1 MTPNKNFEKTIF
13 NPMKKT
19 AVIALLSLLVS
30 AISAQVP
37 TFKKTILTRDF
48 ISEGVAV
55 ADLNK
60 DGKQDIIA
68 GYYWFE
74 APNWIRHE
82 MAPSR
87 TFDPRK
93 EYCEAFLNHA
103 MDVNLDG
110 WDDVIIIDYPGKP
123 AFWFENPKNKSGEW
137 KKHIMADSMGIAN
150 ESPSFIDIDGDGR
163 LDLLCGD
170 VKKKQ
175 IVWLQAPLK
184 KGEIEWKRHA
194 ISQENVGGTER
205 FSHGIGFGDINMDGI
220 KDVVIKSGWFEGKK
234 DLKSGDWTFH
244 TANLGDDCSHMQVL
258 DMNADGKNDVLTAS
272 AHKVGVW
279 WYEQTSENGQI
290 GFKKHEISQTTAQT
304 HSSIMA
310 DINGDGRKDFITG
323 KRFLAHNGNDAGDG
337 DAPILMWFDLNPK
350 KAPFYTEHIIDT
362 DSGAGLNLAV
372 KDMNKDKKLDI
383 IIANKN
389 GVFLMENL
397 GNKRAEK

>member
-1 MTPNKNFEKTIF
+1 
-13 NPMKKT
+13 MKKIT
-19 AVIALLSLLVS
+19 VLSIFCLV
-30 AISAQVP
+30 ATITIGQVP
-37 TFKKTILTRDF
+37 TFKKTVLTRDF

-60 DGKQDIIA
+60 DGKVDIIA

-74 APNWIRHE
+74 APKWTRHE

-87 TFDPRK
+87 IFDPRK
-93 EYCEAFLNHA
+93 EYCESFLNHA

-110 WDDVIIIDYPGKP
+110 WEDVIIIDYPGKP
-123 AFWFENPKNKSGEW
+123 AFWFENPKNKPGQW
-137 KKHIMADSMGIAN
+137 QKHIMADSMGIAN
-150 ESPSFIDIDGDGR
+150 ESPGFIDIDGDGR

-175 IVWLQAPLK
+175 IVWLQAPTK
-184 KGEIEWKRHA
+184 KGETEWKRHN
-194 ISQENVGGTER
+194 ISKENVNGTER

-220 KDVVIKSGWFEGKK
+220 KDVVIKEGWFEGKK
-234 DLKSGDWTFH
+234 DQSSGDWTFH
-244 TANLGDDCSHMQVL
+244 AANLGDACSHMQVL
-258 DMNADGKNDVLTAS
+258 DMNGDGKNDVLTAS
-272 AHKVGVW
+272 AHKLGVW
-279 WYEQTSENGQI
+279 WYEQISENGQVN
-290 GFKKHEISQTTAQT
+290 FNMHEISRTTAQT

-310 DINGDGRKDFITG
+310 DINGDGRKDYITG

-350 KAPFYTEHIIDT
+350 KAPYYTEHIIDS
-362 DSGAGLNLAV
+362 DSGAGLNIAV

-389 GVFLMENL
+389 GVFLLEN
-397 GNKRAEK
+397 GGR

>member
-1 MTPNKNFEKTIF
+1 MKQITILSIIF
-13 NPMKKT
+13 L
-19 AVIALLSLLVS
+19 IAIN
-30 AISAQVP
+30 AISQVP
-37 TFKKTILTRDF
+37 KFKKTVLTRDF
-48 ISEGVAV
+48 VTEGVAV

-60 DGKQDIIA
+60 DGKIDIIA

-74 APNWIRHE
+74 APKWTRHE

-93 EYCEAFLNHA
+93 EYCESFLNHA

-110 WDDVIIIDYPGKP
+110 WEDVIIIDYPGKP
-123 AFWFENPKNKSGEW
+123 AFWFENPKNKPSQW

-175 IVWLQAPLK
+175 IVWLQAPTK
-184 KGEIEWKRHA
+184 KGETAWKRHNL
-194 ISQENVGGTER
+194 SQENVNGTER

-220 KDVVIKSGWFEGKK
+220 KDVVIKEGWFEGKK
-234 DLKSGDWTFH
+234 NQSSGDWVFH
-244 TANLGDDCSHMQVL
+244 AANLGDACSHMQVL
-258 DMNADGKNDVLTAS
+258 DINGDGKNDVLTAS
-272 AHKVGVW
+272 AHKLGVW
-279 WYEQTSENGQI
+279 WYEQISENGQI
-290 GFKKHEISQTTAQT
+290 NFKIHEISRTTAQT

-310 DINGDGRKDFITG
+310 DINGDGRKDYITG

-337 DAPILMWFDLNPK
+337 DAAILMWFDLNPK
-350 KAPFYTEHIIDT
+350 KAPYYTEHIIDT
-362 DSGAGLNLAV
+362 DSGAGLNIAV

-389 GVFLMENL
+389 GVFLLEN
-397 GNKRAEK
+397 GGK

>member
-1 MTPNKNFEKTIF
+1 MKQITILSIIF
-13 NPMKKT
+13 L
-19 AVIALLSLLVS
+19 IAIN
-30 AISAQVP
+30 AISQVP
-37 TFKKTILTRDF
+37 KFKKTVLTRDF
-48 ISEGVAV
+48 VTEGVAV

-60 DGKQDIIA
+60 DGKIDIIA

-74 APNWIRHE
+74 APKWTRHE

-93 EYCEAFLNHA
+93 EYCESFLNHA

-110 WDDVIIIDYPGKP
+110 WEDVIIIDYPGKP
-123 AFWFENPKNKSGEW
+123 AFWFENPKNKPSQW

-175 IVWLQAPLK
+175 IVWLQAPTK
-184 KGEIEWKRHA
+184 KGETAWKRHNL
-194 ISQENVGGTER
+194 SQENVNGTER

-220 KDVVIKSGWFEGKK
+220 KDVVIKEGWFEGKK
-234 DLKSGDWTFH
+234 NQTSGDWVFH
-244 TANLGDDCSHMQVL
+244 AANLGDACSHMQVL
-258 DMNADGKNDVLTAS
+258 DINGDGKNDVLTAS
-272 AHKVGVW
+272 AHKLGVW
-279 WYEQTSENGQI
+279 WYEQISENGQI
-290 GFKKHEISQTTAQT
+290 NFKIHEISRTTAQT

-310 DINGDGRKDFITG
+310 DINGDGRKDYITG

-337 DAPILMWFDLNPK
+337 DAAILMWFDLNPK

-362 DSGAGLNLAV
+362 DSGAGLNIAV

-389 GVFLMENL
+389 GVFLRET
-397 GNKRAEK
+397 GGK

>member
-1 MTPNKNFEKTIF
+1 MKQITILSIIF
-13 NPMKKT
+13 L
-19 AVIALLSLLVS
+19 IAIN
-30 AISAQVP
+30 AISQVP
-37 TFKKTILTRDF
+37 KFKKTVLTRDF
-48 ISEGVAV
+48 VTEGVAV

-60 DGKQDIIA
+60 DGKIDIIA

-74 APNWIRHE
+74 APKWTRHE

-93 EYCEAFLNHA
+93 EYCESFLNHA

-110 WDDVIIIDYPGKP
+110 WEDVIIIDYPGKP
-123 AFWFENPKNKSGEW
+123 AFWFENPKNNPGQW

-175 IVWLQAPLK
+175 IVWLQAPTK
-184 KGEIEWKRHA
+184 KGETAWKRHNL
-194 ISQENVGGTER
+194 SQENVNGTER

-220 KDVVIKSGWFEGKK
+220 KDVVIKEGWFEGKK
-234 DLKSGDWTFH
+234 NQSSGDWVFH
-244 TANLGDDCSHMQVL
+244 AANLGDACSHMQVL
-258 DMNADGKNDVLTAS
+258 DINGDGKNDVLTAS
-272 AHKVGVW
+272 AHKLGVW
-279 WYEQTSENGQI
+279 WYEQISENGQI
-290 GFKKHEISQTTAQT
+290 NFKIHEISRTTAQT

-310 DINGDGRKDFITG
+310 DINGDGRKDYITG

-337 DAPILMWFDLNPK
+337 DAAILMWFDLNPK

-362 DSGAGLNLAV
+362 DSGAGLNIAV

-389 GVFLMENL
+389 GVFLLENE
-397 GNKRAEK
+397 GK

>member
-1 MTPNKNFEKTIF
+1 MKQITILSIIF
-13 NPMKKT
+13 L
-19 AVIALLSLLVS
+19 IAIN
-30 AISAQVP
+30 AISQVP
-37 TFKKTILTRDF
+37 KFKKTVLTRDF
-48 ISEGVAV
+48 VTEGVAV

-60 DGKQDIIA
+60 DGKIDIIA

-74 APNWIRHE
+74 APKWTRHE

-93 EYCEAFLNHA
+93 EYCESFLNHA

-110 WDDVIIIDYPGKP
+110 WEDVIIIDYPGKP
-123 AFWFENPKNKSGEW
+123 AFWFENPKNNPGQW

-175 IVWLQAPLK
+175 IVWLQAPTK
-184 KGEIEWKRHA
+184 KGETAWKRHNL
-194 ISQENVGGTER
+194 SQENVNGTER

-220 KDVVIKSGWFEGKK
+220 KDVVIKEGWFEGKK
-234 DLKSGDWTFH
+234 NQTSGDWVFH
-244 TANLGDDCSHMQVL
+244 AANLGDACSHMQVL
-258 DMNADGKNDVLTAS
+258 DINGDGKNDVLTAS
-272 AHKVGVW
+272 AHKLGVW
-279 WYEQTSENGQI
+279 WYEQISENGQI
-290 GFKKHEISQTTAQT
+290 NFKIHEISRTTAQT

-310 DINGDGRKDFITG
+310 DINGDGRKDYITG

-337 DAPILMWFDLNPK
+337 DAAILMWFDLNPK
-350 KAPFYTEHIIDT
+350 KAPYYTEHIIDT
-362 DSGAGLNLAV
+362 DSGAGLNIAV

-389 GVFLMENL
+389 GVFLLEN
-397 GNKRAEK
+397 GGK

>member
-1 MTPNKNFEKTIF
+1 MKQITILSIIF
-13 NPMKKT
+13 L
-19 AVIALLSLLVS
+19 IAIN
-30 AISAQVP
+30 AISQVP
-37 TFKKTILTRDF
+37 KFKKTVLTRDF
-48 ISEGVAV
+48 VTEGVAV

-60 DGKQDIIA
+60 DGKIDIIA

-74 APNWIRHE
+74 APKWTRHE

-93 EYCEAFLNHA
+93 EYCESFLNHA

-110 WDDVIIIDYPGKP
+110 WEDVIIIDYPGKP
-123 AFWFENPKNKSGEW
+123 AFWFENPKNKPSQW

-175 IVWLQAPLK
+175 IVWLQAPTK
-184 KGEIEWKRHA
+184 KGETAWKRHNL
-194 ISQENVGGTER
+194 SQENVNGTER

-220 KDVVIKSGWFEGKK
+220 KDVVIKEGWFEGKK
-234 DLKSGDWTFH
+234 NQSSGDWVFH
-244 TANLGDDCSHMQVL
+244 AANLGDACSHMQVL
-258 DMNADGKNDVLTAS
+258 DINGDGKNDVLTAS
-272 AHKVGVW
+272 AHKLGVW
-279 WYEQTSENGQI
+279 WYEQISENGQI
-290 GFKKHEISQTTAQT
+290 NFKIHEISRTTAQT

-310 DINGDGRKDFITG
+310 DINGDGRKDYITG

-337 DAPILMWFDLNPK
+337 DAAILMWFDLNPK

-362 DSGAGLNLAV
+362 DSGAGLNIAV

-389 GVFLMENL
+389 GVFLLENE
-397 GNKRAEK
+397 GK

>member
-1 MTPNKNFEKTIF
+1 MKQITILSIIF
-13 NPMKKT
+13 L
-19 AVIALLSLLVS
+19 IAIN
-30 AISAQVP
+30 AISQVP
-37 TFKKTILTRDF
+37 KFKKTVLTRDF
-48 ISEGVAV
+48 VTEGVAV

-60 DGKQDIIA
+60 DGKIDIIA

-74 APNWIRHE
+74 APKWTRHE

-93 EYCEAFLNHA
+93 EYCESFLNHA

-110 WDDVIIIDYPGKP
+110 WEDVIIIDYPGKP
-123 AFWFENPKNKSGEW
+123 AFWFENPKNNPGQW

-175 IVWLQAPLK
+175 IVWLQAPTK
-184 KGEIEWKRHA
+184 KGETAWKRHNL
-194 ISQENVGGTER
+194 SQENVNGTER

-220 KDVVIKSGWFEGKK
+220 KDVVIKEGWFEGKK
-234 DLKSGDWTFH
+234 NQTSGDWVFH
-244 TANLGDDCSHMQVL
+244 AANLGDACSHMQVL
-258 DMNADGKNDVLTAS
+258 DINGDGKNDVLTAS
-272 AHKVGVW
+272 AHKLGVW
-279 WYEQTSENGQI
+279 WYEQISENGQI
-290 GFKKHEISQTTAQT
+290 NFKIHEISRTTAQT

-310 DINGDGRKDFITG
+310 DINGDGRKDYITG

-337 DAPILMWFDLNPK
+337 DAAILMWFDLNPK

-362 DSGAGLNLAV
+362 DSGAGLNIAV

-389 GVFLMENL
+389 GVFLLENE
-397 GNKRAEK
+397 GK

>member
-1 MTPNKNFEKTIF
+1 
-13 NPMKKT
+13 MKKIT
-19 AVIALLSLLVS
+19 ILSIIFLIAIN
-30 AISAQVP
+30 AISQVP
-37 TFKKTILTRDF
+37 KFKKTVLTRDF
-48 ISEGVAV
+48 VTEGVAV

-60 DGKQDIIA
+60 DGKIDIIA

-74 APNWIRHE
+74 APKWTRHE

-93 EYCEAFLNHA
+93 EYCESFLNHA

-110 WDDVIIIDYPGKP
+110 WEDVIIIDYPGKP
-123 AFWFENPKNKSGEW
+123 AFWFENPKNNPGQW

-175 IVWLQAPLK
+175 IVWLQAPTK
-184 KGEIEWKRHA
+184 KGETTWKRHNL
-194 ISQENVGGTER
+194 SQENVNGTER

-220 KDVVIKSGWFEGKK
+220 KDVVIKEGWFEGKK
-234 DLKSGDWTFH
+234 NQSSGDWVFH
-244 TANLGDDCSHMQVL
+244 AANLGDACSHMQVL
-258 DMNADGKNDVLTAS
+258 DINGDGKNDVLTAS
-272 AHKVGVW
+272 AHKLGVW
-279 WYEQTSENGQI
+279 WYEQISENGQI
-290 GFKKHEISQTTAQT
+290 NFKIHEISRTTAQT

-310 DINGDGRKDFITG
+310 DINGDGRKDYITG

-337 DAPILMWFDLNPK
+337 DAAILMWFDLNPK
-350 KAPFYTEHIIDT
+350 KAPYYTEHIIDT
-362 DSGAGLNLAV
+362 DSGAGLNIAV

-389 GVFLMENL
+389 GVFLLEN
-397 GNKRAEK
+397 GGK